1 MKDDRPVLE
10 FYYAHKDDDAKTL
23 AHAVLSNESFWGE
36 DLTAVPGFEAAV
48 AADLEGIEA
57 KGMYEMMKQTL

>member
-1 MKDDRPVLE
+1 MLE

-36 DLTAVPGFEAAV
+36 DLTAVPGFEAARRGRPRGHRRPR
-48 AADLEGIEA
+48 AR
-57 KGMYEMMKQTL
+57 YEMMKQTL